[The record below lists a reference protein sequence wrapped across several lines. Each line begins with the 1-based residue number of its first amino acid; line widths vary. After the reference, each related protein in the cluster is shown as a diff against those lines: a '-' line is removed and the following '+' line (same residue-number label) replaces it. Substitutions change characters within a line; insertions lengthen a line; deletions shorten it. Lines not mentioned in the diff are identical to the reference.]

1 MNPEDLP
8 PSEFVLARYDDIY
21 SPCGGIEEYIGG
33 WVIWSWADYQDWL
46 RWVHSLTYPVQL
58 KVGQF
63 AALTY
68 NTNQALLGGIRCE
81 NLTADEAAV
90 LRKFFRT
97 GYGDFPDE
105 EIEDSLEEAADSA
118 AGT

>member
-1 MNPEDLP
+1 MRTL
-8 PSEFVLARYDDIY
+8 S
-21 SPCGGIEEYIGG
+21 
-33 WVIWSWADYQDWL
+33 
-46 RWVHSLTYPVQL
+46 YPVQL

-68 NTNQALLGGIRCE
+68 DTPQALLDATRCE

-90 LRKFFRT
+90 LPKFFPT

-105 EIEDSLEEAADSA
+105 EVEVSFEEADDSPD
-118 AGT
+118 GT